1 MERNRAVEREERW
14 ALAAALS
21 AFGTVA
27 LYILSVVLEQSSGL
41 QTSGPDSEQVRS
53 FHDHAGALLLSTIVR
68 SIGFLFLCVPLLY
81 LFQAA
86 RARSARVRPE
96 MVGFVFIGPVLLAA
110 QGVVSWAAS
119 KQIGDDFVAM
129 AATSE
134 RPVALAERLIDE
146 SSLREVAAALLIPA
160 VLGLMVALLYV
171 SLQAMRTGLLPR
183 FAGSLGMALGVAMIL
198 ILPVALL
205 LFLLWLLYVGLVFLG
220 RAPGGK
226 PPAWAA
232 GEAIPWPTPG
242 EKAAKE
248 LKASTEAEQDP
259 PDEEPFLSTE
269 QGDRPD
275 QERSR

>member
-1 MERNRAVEREERW
+1 MVEREERW
-14 ALAAALS
+14 ARAAALS
-21 AFGTVA
+21 AFATVA
-27 LYILSVVLEQSSGL
+27 LYVISVILEQSSGL

-53 FHDHAGALLLSTIVR
+53 FYDHSGALLFSTIVR
-68 SIGFLFLCVPLLY
+68 SIGFLLLCVPLLY

-86 RARSARVRPE
+86 RARSERVRPE
-96 MVGFVFIGPVLLAA
+96 MVGFVFIGPVLLAV

-134 RPVALAERLIDE
+134 RPVELAERLIDD

-160 VLGLMVALLYV
+160 VLALMVALLYV
-171 SLQAMRTGLLPR
+171 SLQAMRTGLLTR

-205 LFLLWLLYVGLVFLG
+205 LFLLWLLYVGLLILG
-220 RAPGGK
+220 RVPGGK
-226 PPAWAA
+226 PPAWTT

-242 EKAAKE
+242 EKAAAELSAADESENPPEKE
-248 LKASTEAEQDP
+248 P
-259 PDEEPFLSTE
+259 
-269 QGDRPD
+269 
-275 QERSR
+275 SR

>member
-1 MERNRAVEREERW
+1 MEPSPAVAREERW
-14 ALAAALS
+14 ALAAALG
-21 AFGTVA
+21 AFATVA
-27 LYILSVVLEQSSGL
+27 LYVLSVILEQSSGL

-68 SIGFLFLCVPLLY
+68 SIGFLALCIPLLY
-81 LFQAA
+81 LFGAA
-86 RARSARVRPE
+86 RARSERVRPE

-129 AATSE
+129 AAASE
-134 RPVALAERLIDE
+134 RPVALAERLIDD
-146 SSLREVAAALLIPA
+146 SSLREIAAALLIPA
-160 VLGLMVALLYV
+160 VLGLMVALLYI

-205 LFLLWLLYVGLVFLG
+205 LFLLWLLYVGLLILG
-220 RAPGGK
+220 RIPGGK
-226 PPAWAA
+226 PPAWTT

-242 EKAAKE
+242 EKAAAE
-248 LKASTEAEQDP
+248 LQASNEVNEASTEADP
-259 PDEEPFLSTE
+259 DSPTGPA
-269 QGDRPD
+269 DRPE